1 LAGQEVAGIFT
12 TEKYI
17 NILSNIKKILKMAIQ
32 KETYYGKPTTAD
44 PAGDTLKLTRIA
56 EFIIIDT
63 VVGGISGDGGT
74 SNMIDLSDLLAKT
87 IRPVT
92 HMDTDIKEDATAALA
107 LEDDAKVY
115 LEIAKKQN
123 VRLIKQ
129 LPAGVTLLDSFN
141 TWANAQ
147 IGVSDDEIFYVT
159 YLGLPKIKNNKQF
172 PYVGYKLTEETDL
185 VYISIDQVT
194 GTISLYRN

>member
-1 LAGQEVAGIFT
+1 MAGQEVAGIFT

-32 KETYYGKPTTAD
+32 KETYYGTPPNND
-44 PAGDTLKLTRIA
+44 PAGNTPQLTRIA

-159 YLGLPKIKNNKQF
+159 YLGLPKIKNNKHF
-172 PYVGYKLTEETDL
+172 PYIGYKLTEETDL